1 MKLKYILNTKWWFM
15 NDRYSKR
22 WDIELNRLIDQD
34 NGVIDYMRDGT
45 NYFTINFGDISVWV
59 TNYPYGFGTPNGNKG
74 IPSNIRPSRET
85 IERLK
90 NYVESIEKKELLL
103 NKY

>member
-1 MKLKYILNTKWWFM
+1 MKLKYIFNSKWWFM
-15 NDRYSKR
+15 NERYSKR
-22 WDIELNRLIDQD
+22 WDIELNRLIDKD
-34 NGVIDYMRDGT
+34 NGIIDYMNDGQT
-45 NYFTINFGDISVWV
+45 YFSIKFGDVEVWV
-59 TNYPYGFGTPNGNKG
+59 NNYPYAYGTPNGNKY

-90 NYVESIEKKELLL
+90 EYVESIEKKELQL

>member
-1 MKLKYILNTKWWFM
+1 MKFKYILNPNWWDM
-15 NDRYSKR
+15 NNRYSKR
-22 WDIELNRLIDQD
+22 WDIELNRMIDQD
-34 NGVIDYMRDGT
+34 NGVIDYFSDGVT
-45 NYFTINFGDISVWV
+45 YFTIKFGEIEVWV
-59 TNYPYGFGTPNGNKG
+59 ENYPYAYGTPNGTKG

-90 NYVESIEKKELLL
+90 DYVESIEKKELQL

>member
-1 MKLKYILNTKWWFM
+1 MKLKYIFNPIWWHL

-22 WDIELNRLIDQD
+22 WDIELNRMIDSD
-34 NGVIDYMRDGT
+34 NGVIDYTSNGIQL
-45 NYFTINFGDISVWV
+45 NTIKFGEIIVWV
-59 TNYPYGFGTPNGNKG
+59 GNFPYGFGTPLNNF
-74 IPSNIRPSRET
+74 IPKDIRPSRET

-90 NYVESIEKKELLL
+90 QYVESKELNL

>member
-1 MKLKYILNTKWWFM
+1 MKLKYIFNPIWWSM
-15 NDRYSKR
+15 NNRYSKR

-34 NGVIDYMRDGT
+34 NGVIYYISDNITFFD
-45 NYFTINFGDISVWV
+45 IQFGDIKVWV
-59 TNYPYGFGTPNGNKG
+59 NNYPYAYGTPIAKG

-90 NYVESIEKKELLL
+90 EYVESIEKKELLL

>member
-1 MKLKYILNTKWWFM
+1 MKLKYILNPIWWQM

-22 WDIELNRLIDQD
+22 WDIELNRMIDQD
-34 NGVIDYMRDGT
+34 KGVIDYTSDG
-45 NYFTINFGDISVWV
+45 IELSVIKFGEVKVWAG
-59 TNYPYGFGTPNGNKG
+59 NYPYGYATPHYNIG
-74 IPSNIRPSRET
+74 IPNRIRPSRET

-90 NYVESIEKKELLL
+90 QYVQSKENKLNL

>member
-1 MKLKYILNTKWWFM
+1 MKLKYILNPIWWRL

-34 NGVIDYMRDGT
+34 NGVIDYMSD
-45 NYFTINFGDISVWV
+45 NVLFFNIKFGDIKVWV
-59 TNYPYGFGTPNGNKG
+59 NNYPYAYGTPIAKG
-74 IPSNIRPSRET
+74 IPSKIRPSRKT

-90 NYVESIEKKELLL
+90 EYVDSQNEVKL

>member
-1 MKLKYILNTKWWFM
+1 MKLKYILNPIWWHL

-22 WDIELNRLIDQD
+22 WDIELNRLIDED
-34 NGVIDYMRDGT
+34 NGVI
-45 NYFTINFGDISVWV
+45 NYFMDGVNFFQIQFGEIRVWV
-59 TNYPYGFGTPNGNKG
+59 EHYPYGYGTPYCNKNM
-74 IPSNIRPSRET
+74 PNNIRPSRKT

-90 NYVESIEKKELLL
+90 EYVDSKL

>member
-1 MKLKYILNTKWWFM
+1 MKLKYILNPIWWAM

-22 WDIELNRLIDQD
+22 WDIELNKMIDSD
-34 NGVIDYMRDGT
+34 NGLIEHTSWG
-45 NYFTINFGDISVWV
+45 ISLSSIKFGEIRVWV
-59 TNYPYGFGTPNGNKG
+59 GNFPYGFGTPLNNFG
-74 IPSNIRPSRET
+74 IPNDIRPSRET

-90 NYVESIEKKELLL
+90 EYVESKENKGLKL

>member
-1 MKLKYILNTKWWFM
+1 MKLKYILNPIWWHM

-34 NGVIDYMRDGT
+34 NGVIDYMDKDR
-45 NYFTINFGDISVWV
+45 FFEIKFGDIAVWIS
-59 TNYPYGFGTPNGNKG
+59 NYPYGYGTPHNNIGL
-74 IPSNIRPSRET
+74 SNDIRPSRKT

-90 NYVESIEKKELLL
+90 EYVDSKIM
-103 NKY
+103 NK